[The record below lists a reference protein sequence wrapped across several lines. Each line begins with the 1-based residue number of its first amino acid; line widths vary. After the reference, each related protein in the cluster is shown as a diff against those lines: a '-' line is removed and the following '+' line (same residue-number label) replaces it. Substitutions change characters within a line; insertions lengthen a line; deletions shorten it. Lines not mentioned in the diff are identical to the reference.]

1 LETDDRFKIYG
12 SKDEDEKVGIVSLN
26 IKGFNP
32 VEVAAILDNRF
43 NVAIRPGMHCAPHT
57 HREIGTFPE
66 GTIRISPGYFNTVN
80 DIEETISG
88 LKKIADTT

>member
-1 LETDDRFKIYG
+1 
-12 SKDEDEKVGIVSLN
+12 
-26 IKGFNP
+26 
-32 VEVAAILDNRF
+32 
-43 NVAIRPGMHCAPHT
+43 MHCAPQI

-88 LKKIADTT
+88 LKKIADAT